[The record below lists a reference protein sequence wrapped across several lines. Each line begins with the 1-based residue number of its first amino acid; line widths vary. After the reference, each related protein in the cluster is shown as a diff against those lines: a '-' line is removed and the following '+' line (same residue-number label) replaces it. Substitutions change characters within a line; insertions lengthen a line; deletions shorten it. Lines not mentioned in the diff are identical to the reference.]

1 MQEKRVAIVTGGTRG
16 MGQAISLR
24 LARDGNIVVAVYR
37 SHKDQAEK
45 TRELLRKVSPES
57 DIYLCDLTKEKD
69 SIAMVDNIAQK
80 YGRLDILVNNAGIF
94 NFKFLEE
101 MDGDY
106 LQKVL
111 DGNFKSQFYVM
122 RAAIPHMKKNRYGRI
137 ANASSISGNFSDVG
151 LIAYAASKACVNMM
165 TKIGSAELA
174 PYQITVNAYAPG
186 IIHTDMTDAMIQERG
201 EIQVKQISLNRFGTG
216 EDVAALVG
224 FLVSPEA
231 GYVTGEIVGV
241 DGGFF
246 KVQNASR
253 AYEYV
258 EEKQNKRG

>member
-1 MQEKRVAIVTGGTRG
+1 MTGKRVAIVTGGTRG

-24 LARDGNIVVAVYR
+24 LAKDGNIIIAVYR
-37 SHKDQAEK
+37 SHKEQAEK
-45 TRELLRKVSPES
+45 TLELLKKVSPES
-57 DIYLCDLTKEKD
+57 GIYKCDLNDEKAAA
-69 SIAMVDNIAQK
+69 SMVDDIAQQF
-80 YGRLDILVNNAGIF
+80 GRLDILVNNAGIF
-94 NFKFLEE
+94 DFKFLEE
-101 MDGDY
+101 MDGVY

-111 DGNFKSQFYVM
+111 DGNFKSQFYMM
-122 RAAIPHMKKNRYGRI
+122 RAVVPHMKKNHYGRI

-165 TKIGSAELA
+165 TKISSAELA

-216 EDVAALVG
+216 EDVASLVG

-231 GYVTGEIVGV
+231 GYVTGEIIGV

-246 KVQNASR
+246 KVQNAYR

-258 EEKQNKRG
+258 EENKNK

>member
-16 MGQAISLR
+16 MGQAISLK
-24 LARDGNIVVAVYR
+24 LAKAGNIVIAIYR
-37 SHKDQAEK
+37 SHQEQAEK
-45 TRELLRKVSPES
+45 TRELMRKDSPNS
-57 DIYLCDLTKEKD
+57 DIYKCDITDEKAATNMVNE
-69 SIAMVDNIAQK
+69 IAK
-80 YGRLDILVNNAGIF
+80 KFGRLDILVNNAGIF
-94 NFKFLEE
+94 DFKFMEE

-106 LQKVL
+106 LQRVL
-111 DGNFKSQFYVM
+111 DGNFKSQYFVL
-122 RAAIPHMKKNRYGRI
+122 RAAVPHMKKNMYGRI

-151 LIAYAASKACVNMM
+151 LVAYAASKAAVNMM

-201 EIQVKQISLNRFGTG
+201 DIQVKQISLNRFGTG
-216 EDVAALVG
+216 DDVAALVA

-231 GYVTGEIVGV
+231 GYITGEIIGV

-246 KVQNASR
+246 KVQNAYR

-258 EEKQNKRG
+258 EGK